1 VKKLL
6 SDSELLAR
14 LVGFDTTSRNSNLP
28 LAEFICDYLDRP
40 GVRVVRQPSPEGD
53 KANVIVTV
61 GPERSDGDGRG
72 GLVLSGHM
80 DVVPAEE
87 DGWESDPF
95 TLTERDQ
102 TYVGRGSCD
111 MKSFLALAI
120 NAAASVTPERLAEP
134 LVLILT
140 YDEEV
145 GLLGAKHFAETWP
158 EPASLPRN
166 TIIGEPTSLN
176 VIRMHKGYLH
186 ARIGLTGKAAHSGY
200 PHLGENAIEPAG
212 RVIVALSELRDQME
226 RERPP
231 HNEYFPEVPY
241 VALNVAQV
249 SGGVAVNVVPD
260 HCDLEVG
267 ARLLPEMETAHLVQ
281 RMQDAVTKA
290 LGETPYAFEVVNASP
305 PMLLNEE
312 ASIYRML
319 CAEVGQQETLSA
331 SYATDAGW
339 LQTIGLDCVIFG
351 PGSIDVAHKPNE
363 SMPISDFVRAAELLD
378 KTIGHCCLATAG
390 REQR

>member
-1 VKKLL
+1 VKELL
-6 SDSELLAR
+6 SDSQLLAR
-14 LVGFDTTSRNSNLP
+14 LVGFDTTSRNSNIP
-28 LAEFICDYLDRP
+28 LADFICEYLDRP
-40 GVRVVRQPSPEGD
+40 GVRILRQTSPRGD
-53 KANVIVTV
+53 KANLVITM
-61 GPERSDGDGRG
+61 GPERGDGDGRG

-102 TYVGRGSCD
+102 RYVGRGSCD
-111 MKSFLALAI
+111 MKGFLALAI
-120 NAAASVTPERLAEP
+120 NAAAALRPERLTEP
-134 LVLILT
+134 LVLLLT

-158 EPASLPRN
+158 EPAKLPRS
-166 TIIGEPTSLN
+166 TIIGEPTSLK

-200 PHLGENAIEPAG
+200 PHLGRSAIEPAG
-212 RVIVALSELRDQME
+212 RVIVALSELRDRME
-226 RERPP
+226 QERPP
-231 HNEYFPEVPY
+231 HSEHFPEVPY

-260 HCDLEVG
+260 QCVLEVG
-267 ARLLPEMETAHLVQ
+267 ARLLPEMETANIVQ
-281 RMQDAVTKA
+281 RMQDAVADA
-290 LGETPYAFEVVNASP
+290 LGDTPYTLEVINASP
-305 PMLLNEE
+305 PMLLDEE
-312 ASIYRML
+312 AGIYRML
-319 CAEVGQQETLSA
+319 CAEVAQRESLSA

-339 LQTIGLDCVIFG
+339 LQTIGLDCAIFG
-351 PGSIDVAHKPNE
+351 PGSIGVAHKPNE

-378 KTIGHCCLATAG
+378 KAISHFCLATE
-390 REQR
+390 RQDQR